1 MRDRLIELLCDIECK
16 GEDFRNG
23 GCAFRKDERCIK
35 IDNLDMC
42 MIGCIADNL
51 LANGVIVPPCK
62 VGDTVYEIQLG
73 RGRIQAYEVITIKYN
88 GHFWY
93 MLWKLKDDEGI
104 YGTLDGFVDSEL
116 GKTVFLTREEA
127 EKALAERSA
136 E

>member
-1 MRDRLIELLCDIECK
+1 MRDRLIELLCNIECK

-23 GCAFRKDERCIK
+23 GCALRKDERCIR

-42 MIGCIADNL
+42 MIGCIADHL

-62 VGDTVYEIQLG
+62 VGDTVWFNTFKKNATVCVGVQPHKIDRIDISFVCDTKNLIETHIHDWEI
-73 RGRIQAYEVITIKYN
+73 
-88 GHFWY
+88 
-93 MLWKLKDDEGI
+93 
-104 YGTLDGFVDSEL
+104 

-127 EKALAERSA
+127 EKALAERSG